1 MARLLAVLVR
11 DVIVCEALTGPC
23 GGPGRVLRP
32 VLFKPELI
40 VIVMMDLTQLRSQPL
55 YGIVNRLDIVIVVL

>member
-1 MARLLAVLVR
+1 MVTVTAVMTMMGS
-11 DVIVCEALTGPC
+11 CS
-23 GGPGRVLRP
+23 P
-32 VLFKPELI
+32 VLFKPVLI